1 MGSIGTPELIVI
13 LVIALVIFGPG
24 KLPEVGKAIGKGINE
39 FKDAISG
46 PKKAVDETKKPLKRQ
61 KCTKRQLCFTAA
73 APVHVQGQLSAKTK
87 SQKARTRFRKAV

>member
-39 FKDAISG
+39 FKDCYFWS
-46 PKKAVDETKKPLKRQ
+46 
-61 KCTKRQLCFTAA
+61 
-73 APVHVQGQLSAKTK
+73 
-87 SQKARTRFRKAV
+87 

>member
-39 FKDAISG
+39 LIVYK
-46 PKKAVDETKKPLKRQ
+46 
-61 KCTKRQLCFTAA
+61 
-73 APVHVQGQLSAKTK
+73 VQFFFICYTM
-87 SQKARTRFRKAV
+87 FNIMY